1 MKFIY
6 SGRKSRSRVQLAP
19 RVVAGSLLGLLL
31 PLSLMP
37 GAIAADVSDA
47 VGLRFEQS
55 AAVNQ
60 TRLTQTWVNH
70 EITYQ
75 ETGVEYKRKSCPKS
89 RDDDDDDDAYRYGVP
104 ASVYGPTVLQS
115 SVDVTP
121 YRQGRPKVTAYFLS
135 SKTPPAPG
143 LRVVIQ
149 NQTVGSATLPYTDRE
164 YDQGNRSQSFVVS
177 PGDTHKSKYLSL
189 LAGDN
194 RMTYQIKRGDR
205 VIDSG
210 EFMVKLDI
218 DDRHTTA
225 TKTLSRQVIEI
236 PCPTMKQYKKH

>member
-1 MKFIY
+1 MQFIY
-6 SGRKSRSRVQLAP
+6 SGRKSRSIMELAP
-19 RVVAGSLLGLLL
+19 RAIAVGLLGLLL
-31 PLSLMP
+31 PVSLMP
-37 GAIAADVSDA
+37 GAIAAEGDA
-47 VGLRFEQS
+47 SVGLRFEQS
-55 AAVNQ
+55 TAMNE

-70 EITYQ
+70 KITYQ

-89 RDDDDDDDAYRYGVP
+89 RDDDHDADRYGIP

-121 YRQGRPKVTAYFLS
+121 YRQGRPKVTAYFIS

-143 LRVVIQ
+143 LRVMIQ
-149 NQTVGSATLPYTDRE
+149 NQTVGSETLPYTDRE
-164 YDQGNRSQSFVVS
+164 YEQGSRSQAFTVS
-177 PGDTHKSKYLSL
+177 PGDAHKSKYLAL

-210 EFMVKLDI
+210 EFMVKLDVT
-218 DDRHTTA
+218 DRDTTV

-236 PCPTMKQYKKH
+236 PCPSVKKKHHK

>member
-1 MKFIY
+1 MQLIY
-6 SGRKSRSRVQLAP
+6 TDRKSRSITPLAP
-19 RVVAGSLLGLLL
+19 RAIAVGLLGLLL
-31 PLSLMP
+31 PVSWMP
-37 GAIAADVSDA
+37 GAIAADGSA
-47 VGLRFEQS
+47 SVGIRFEQS
-55 AAVNQ
+55 TAMNE

-75 ETGVEYKRKSCPKS
+75 ETGVEYKRQHCPKS
-89 RDDDDDDDAYRYGVP
+89 RDDDHEYRYGIP

-115 SVDVTP
+115 SIDVTP
-121 YRQGRPKVTAYFLS
+121 YRQGRPKVSAYFIS

-149 NQTVGSATLPYTDRE
+149 NQTVGSETLPYTDRE
-164 YDQGNRSQSFVVS
+164 YDQGSRSQAFTVS
-177 PGDTHKSKYLSL
+177 PGDEHKSKYLAL

-210 EFMVKLDI
+210 EFMVKLAI
-218 DDRHTTA
+218 ADRDTTV
-225 TKTLSRQVIEI
+225 TKTLPRQVIEI
-236 PCPTMKQYKKH
+236 PCPSAKRKHHK